1 MNTLDFLMQGFAV
14 AFQWQN
20 ILFAFLG
27 VLIGTA
33 VGVLPGIGP
42 MNGVALLL
50 PVTAS
55 LTIGMSPENA
65 AASALILLAGIYYG
79 AMYGGSTTSI
89 LLNTPG
95 ESASVMTTI
104 DGYQMA
110 KNGRAGAA
118 LAISAIGS
126 FVAGIVALLGLIL
139 LAKPLSLLAI
149 KFGPAE
155 YFALMVLGLLAV
167 TGLVG
172 KSMTKAMMMMMLGLA
187 LGTIGID
194 AVSGSAR
201 FTFDIPV
208 LYSGISFLTIAVG
221 LFALGEVFKTVLEKD
236 STNRK
241 MAKIT
246 RVMPTKQD
254 MKDSSMPIVRGSI
267 LGFFIGVLP
276 GAGATIASSFSYV
289 LEKKI
294 SKDPSKFGKGA
305 IEGVAAPE
313 TANNAAAGGALIP
326 LLTLGIPGSG
336 TTAIMMGAFI
346 MYNIQPGPLLFQNH
360 PNVVWGLIASMFV
373 GNLMLLILNMP
384 MVKVFA
390 KLIDT
395 PIKYL
400 MPLIIAFSVFGVYA
414 VQFTTFDL
422 MLLLV
427 CGVFGYFLS
436 KNDFPLPPLV
446 LALVLGPMLE
456 NNLMRALTLS
466 NGDYMIFLQKPLAA
480 VFLATAS
487 LWIVVPQVLKMRSK
501 AKIKKQKEI
510 LESQFSPK

>member
-1 MNTLDFLMQGFAV
+1 MSTIEFLFQGFHV
-14 AFQWQN
+14 AFQWHN
-20 ILFAFLG
+20 LLFAFIG

-50 PVTAS
+50 PITAS
-55 LTIGMSPENA
+55 LTSILSPEQA
-65 AASALILLAGIYYG
+65 AASAIILLAGIYYG

-95 ESASVMTTI
+95 ESASVMTTL

-110 KNGRAGAA
+110 KQGRAGAA

-126 FVAGIVALLGLIL
+126 FVAGIASLIGLIL
-139 LAKPLSLLAI
+139 LAKPLSMLAI

-155 YFALMVLGLLAV
+155 YFSLMVLGLLAV
-167 TGLVG
+167 SGLVG
-172 KSMTKAMMMMMLGLA
+172 KSMTKALMMLIVGLM
-187 LGTIGID
+187 LGTVGVD

-201 FTFDIPV
+201 FTYDIPV
-208 LYSGISFLTIAVG
+208 LYSGLSFLTIAVG

-236 STNRK
+236 QSDGE
-241 MAKIT
+241 MAKIG
-246 RVMPTKQD
+246 RILPTKKD
-254 MKDSSMPIVRGSI
+254 MKDSAGPIARGSI
-267 LGFFIGVLP
+267 LGFFIGILP

-289 LEKKI
+289 LEKKL
-294 SKDPSKFGKGA
+294 SKNPERFGKGA

-336 TTAIMMGAFI
+336 TTAILMGAFI
-346 MYNIQPGPLLFQNH
+346 MYNITPGPLLFQNH

-373 GNLMLLILNMP
+373 GNLMLLILNLP
-384 MVKVFA
+384 LVKVFA
-390 KLIDT
+390 KLVDT
-395 PIKYL
+395 PTKYL
-400 MPLIIAFSVFGVYA
+400 LPLIIAFSVFGVYA

-422 MLLLV
+422 MLLLI
-427 CGVFGYFLS
+427 CGVFGYFLA

-456 NNLMRALTLS
+456 NNMMRALTLS
-466 NGDYMIFLQKPLAA
+466 NGDYMIFLQKPVSA
-480 VFLATAS
+480 VFLILAI
-487 LWIVVPQVLKMRSK
+487 LWLVIPFITKQLKKR
-501 AKIKKQKEI
+501 KEKLQSNPI
-510 LESQFSPK
+510 DKSI